1 MKIPTEEQLSKSGDY
16 GADPETLCANFKR
29 GCNGVTN
36 GAVNGRLTLCS
47 DCAADLTRETEQR
60 RAAQASDRAK
70 AELFADQPALP
81 PINAADWRN
90 FEGRA
95 K

>member
-1 MKIPTEEQLSKSGDY
+1 MSKRINLQSETVREAIARGQLEKL
-16 GADPETLCANFKR
+16 AR
-29 GCNGVTN
+29 
-36 GAVNGRLTLCS
+36 
-47 DCAADLTRETEQR
+47 
-60 RAAQASDRAK
+60 QASDRAK